1 MSAPPV
7 RGRRGSSRGPVRRR
21 RAVVLVDI
29 IVAVVL
35 LGVSLT
41 AMISMTGRAL
51 SAQRAGE
58 QIQTAAMLLDEQL
71 SLVLARGPDN
81 YASRFETEGVCEDP
95 YEGFRY
101 KLDFSGG
108 DGGDAYRVL
117 ATVTWNDGGKQQS
130 VSAETMI
137 APRLG
142 DDPDPD
148 RRPDQP
154 AVRGY

>member
-1 MSAPPV
+1 MV
-7 RGRRGSSRGPVRRR
+7 NRRFHRGQKGARRG
-21 RAVVLVDI
+21 VVLVDI

-41 AMISMTGRAL
+41 AMVSMTGRAL

-58 QIQTAAMLLDEQL
+58 KLETASMLVDEQL
-71 SLVLARGPDN
+71 NLVLSRGPDE
-81 YASRFETEGVCEDP
+81 YASRFETEGVCEEP
-95 YEGFRY
+95 YENFRY

-108 DGGDAYRVL
+108 EGGDAYRVQ
-117 ATVTWNDGGKQQS
+117 ATVSWMDGATPRS
-130 VSAETMI
+130 VSVETMI